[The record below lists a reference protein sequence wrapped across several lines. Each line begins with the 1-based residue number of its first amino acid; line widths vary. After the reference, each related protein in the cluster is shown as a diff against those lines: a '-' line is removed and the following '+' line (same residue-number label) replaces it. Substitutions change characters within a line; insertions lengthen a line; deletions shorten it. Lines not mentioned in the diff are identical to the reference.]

1 MRDCPARRRARKE
14 PMFDVTIRDV
24 SIYDGTGGEPFI
36 GDVALAGAEIAGV
49 GAVPGAS
56 RSVVDGRGL
65 AVSPGFIDVH
75 THDDFAAVI
84 HPDMSF
90 KSRGGVT
97 TCVVGNCGM
106 GAAPWQPAS
115 RMARAL
121 HPQPLPQWGGYRGYL
136 NFLDN
141 HVPGVNIA
149 ALIGHGTARAAAM
162 GSHDREPQAAEM
174 QAMKD
179 IVSEGL
185 EAGAVGLS
193 TGLIY
198 DPGRYARTEEIVE
211 LASLMRGTGAL
222 YATHMRDEGV
232 GLLDSINEAIAIGER
247 AGVPVQISHHKAS
260 GRNAWGLVVKSL
272 ELIER
277 AQQRGL
283 DVHADQYPYTAGS
296 TILSAVYREGAL
308 GGKGL
313 GGLEGDSVV
322 IASAPEHRE
331 WEGRSVAQI
340 ATTMGCDA
348 NAAAERI
355 FAQEPGA
362 TVVIHTM
369 CEEDVRTVM
378 RHPSTMVGSDGL
390 PTLEGK
396 PHPRLYGT
404 FARVLGRYAR
414 EQGLFPLAEAIHRMT
429 GLPARKFG
437 FSERGV
443 LRPGKRADLVLFDPT
458 TVIDCGTFDDPH
470 QTPKG
475 IISVYVNGEVA
486 VIGGKPTGV
495 RAGKVLRRTK

>member
-1 MRDCPARRRARKE
+1 MP
-14 PMFDVTIRDV
+14 DVIIRDV
-24 SIYDGTGGEPFI
+24 SIYDGTGAAPFI
-36 GDVALAGAEIAGV
+36 GDIAVIGGEIAAV
-49 GAVPGAS
+49 GSVSGAS
-56 RSVVDGRGL
+56 ENVIDGRGL

-75 THDDFAAVI
+75 THDDFAAVV
-84 HPDMSF
+84 HPHMSF
-90 KSRGGVT
+90 KTSGGVT

-106 GAAPWQPAS
+106 GAAPWLPAS

-121 HPQPLPQWGGYRGYL
+121 HPQTLPEWNGYRGYL
-136 NFLDN
+136 EFLDR
-141 HVPGVNIA
+141 HPSAVNIA
-149 ALIGHGTARAAAM
+149 ALIGHGTARQAAM
-162 GSHDREPQAAEM
+162 GSNNREPNAPEM
-174 QAMKD
+174 RAMKD

-222 YATHMRDEGV
+222 YATHMRDEGM
-232 GLLDSINEAIAIGER
+232 GLLDSVDEAIAIGER

-260 GRNAWGLVVKSL
+260 GRSAWGLVTKSL

-277 AQQRGL
+277 AQTRGL

-296 TILSAVYREGAL
+296 TILAAVYRDGAL

-313 GGLEGDSVV
+313 GGLEGDAVV
-322 IASAPEHRE
+322 IASAPGHRE

-340 ATTMGCDA
+340 AATIGCDP

-355 FAQEPGA
+355 LAGEPGA

-369 CEEDVRTVM
+369 CEDDVRTVM
-378 RHPSTMVGSDGL
+378 RHPSTMIGSDGL

-414 EQGLFPLAEAIHRMT
+414 EQNLFPLAEAIRRMT
-429 GLPARKFG
+429 GLPAQKFG
-437 FSERGV
+437 FSDRGI
-443 LRPGKRADLVLFDPT
+443 LKPGTRADFVLFNPDT
-458 TVIDCGTFDDPH
+458 IIDRGTFEDPH
-470 QTPKG
+470 KTPEG
-475 IISVYVNGEVA
+475 IIAVYVNGVEA
-486 VIGGKPTGV
+486 VKDGKLTDA
-495 RAGKVLRRTK
+495 RAGRVLRRGK